1 MVPNPLALI
10 AEVTHHCPL
19 HCVYCSNPVQLAGM
33 YSELSTAE
41 WLSIFQQA
49 GKLGMLH
56 AHLTGGEPLA
66 RTDLTEL
73 IAAARASGL
82 YTNLITSGIGLSNQ
96 RLKALV
102 DVGLD
107 HIQLSFQDSRE
118 DSANWIAGAK
128 AHAHK
133 IELAHLIRQHKVAFT
148 VNLVVHRQNLDHLD
162 ETIAFI
168 EQMKPERIEIAHTQ
182 YYGWA
187 LINRAVLL
195 PTRAQLEKAV
205 EVVAAAEKR
214 LAGRIRIDSV
224 VPDYYAKY
232 PKACM
237 GGWGRRLMLINPAGK
252 VLPCHAAEVIPGLEF
267 ENVREHTL
275 EWIWQE
281 SPSFRRFRGEDWM
294 PEPCRSCDRR
304 TEDFGGC
311 RCQAL
316 LLTGDPTATDP
327 ACSLAPKHHVIE
339 AAVLEANSENGIAK
353 PARLRPCRDSRLGCQ
368 PSEARPSPGCMP
380 EQCPHHRIPIV
391 IGRRSVVMLLRFP
404 CM

>member
-10 AEVTHHCPL
+10 AEITHRCPL
-19 HCVYCSNPVQLAGM
+19 HCVYCSNPLQMAGTH
-33 YSELSTAE
+33 SELSTEE
-41 WLSIFQQA
+41 WQSILAQA

-56 AHLTGGEPLA
+56 AHFTGGEPLA
-66 RTDLTEL
+66 RQDLTTL
-73 IAAARASGL
+73 VAGARAAGL
-82 YTNLITSGIGLSNQ
+82 YTNLITSGIGLSESRMQ
-96 RLKALV
+96 ALV
-102 DVGLD
+102 AAGLD

-118 DSANWIAGAK
+118 DAANWIAGAK

-133 IELAHLIRQHKVAFT
+133 IELSRIIRRHKIAFT
-148 VNLVVHRQNLDHLD
+148 VNLVVHRQNLDHL
-162 ETIAFI
+162 EEMIAFI
-168 EQMKPERIEIAHTQ
+168 EQLNPERVEIAHAQ

-187 LINRAVLL
+187 LLNRAALL

-205 EVVAAAEKR
+205 EIVTAAEKR

-267 ENVREHTL
+267 ENTREHTL
-275 EWIWQE
+275 EWIWRE
-281 SPSFRRFRGEDWM
+281 SPSFQRFRGEDWM
-294 PEPCRSCDRR
+294 PHPCRSCERR

-327 ACSLAPKHHVIE
+327 ACTLAPAHAVID
-339 AAVLEANSENGIAK
+339 AVLQEVNSGSTIPQQTSAASLVQLQQQIFGRWDYRTN
-353 PARLRPCRDSRLGCQ
+353 
-368 PSEARPSPGCMP
+368 P
-380 EQCPHHRIPIV
+380 E
-391 IGRRSVVMLLRFP
+391 
-404 CM
+404 